1 MPLYLVAVVVVTDE
15 REQMLGLLAAVH
27 GCQHCSSGS
36 GVGGISAGSNCASAF
51 WSTWS
56 ERCVEEISFQS
67 RNVSACCRY
76 CVTITQYLCIVVY
89 AISL

>member
-36 GVGGISAGSNCASAF
+36 GVLFTAVLRFTAVSIAPRVLGISFKKS
-51 WSTWS
+51 
-56 ERCVEEISFQS
+56 
-67 RNVSACCRY
+67 
-76 CVTITQYLCIVVY
+76 
-89 AISL
+89 